1 MNPLILDLE
10 QTIAINQAAILKL
23 HVIPEGEREYFRMR
37 FEESIAIAQ
46 RSLND
51 LRLKEEP
58 VLVTVY
64 DVLMPS
70 DNPAYGNE
78 NLHY

>member
-10 QTIAINQAAILKL
+10 QTIAINKAAILKL
-23 HVIPEGEREYFRMR
+23 HVIPEGEREYFRMH
-37 FEESIAIAQ
+37 FENSIASAQ
-46 RSLND
+46 RRLND
-51 LRLKEEP
+51 LQLKEEP

-64 DVLMPS
+64 DAVQL